1 MMQGSFLFT
10 RTLTH
15 RVPGGAATAW
25 PGRSRALQVARIG
38 AAERV
43 PPDAR
48 GAARAGARQA
58 AVARAVPAAAEQG
71 VLCACH
77 TAGSVHT
84 SPGRGCTT
92 APLEMSESAAPLRQA
107 LGYGIITA
115 ACVVKV
121 PQISAIARAGSA
133 RGLSALSFE
142 LEQLGL
148 SVNAANGFVLGLPF
162 SAYGEALV
170 LVLQNT
176 VLLAQI
182 YALSRAPLWR
192 ALLVAVLFFGGGI
205 SVLTGTSLARERAA
219 SPPRA

>member
-1 MMQGSFLFT
+1 MGQQSVFLLTREVLRALERGKLPSPALFRQLLSKVGSALADCGQ
-10 RTLTH
+10 R
-15 RVPGGAATAW
+15 PYKAPCGAAQH
-25 PGRSRALQVARIG
+25 L
-38 AAERV
+38 ERFE
-43 PPDAR
+43 PE
-48 GAARAGARQA
+48 
-58 AVARAVPAAAEQG
+58 PAA
-71 VLCACH
+71 
-77 TAGSVHT
+77 
-84 SPGRGCTT
+84 P
-92 APLEMSESAAPLRQA
+92 PRQA

-192 ALLVAVLFFGGGI
+192 ALLVATLFFGGGAA
-205 SVLTGTSLARERAA
+205 VLTGELSARELCRFTAQGVMQCG
-219 SPPRA
+219 RT